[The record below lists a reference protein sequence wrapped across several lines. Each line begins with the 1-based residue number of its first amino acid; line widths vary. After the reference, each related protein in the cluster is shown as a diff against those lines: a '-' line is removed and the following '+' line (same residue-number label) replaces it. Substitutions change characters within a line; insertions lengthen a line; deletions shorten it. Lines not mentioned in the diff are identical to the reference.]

1 MLQMFCKY
9 SDLIISIG
17 DNCPQGSRVSCPNIV
32 LYNDSLPCRGKPYQ
46 MHTTST
52 IDSNMAVFKAA
63 MKTGTII
70 MAMVIILILYK
81 LTFNLANLRKK

>member
-1 MLQMFCKY
+1 
-9 SDLIISIG
+9 
-17 DNCPQGSRVSCPNIV
+17 
-32 LYNDSLPCRGKPYQ
+32 

-63 MKTGTII
+63 MKTGTRI

-81 LTFNLANLRKK
+81 LAFNLANTRKKLSYLNFFFKGTLY